1 MNRLI
6 NIQKRVP
13 FFERTV
19 ESIINDGFFNS
30 FDSNI
35 MELDDHY
42 LVQVAV
48 PGMSK
53 NHLKIELKNKVLIIE
68 GERFEDRSNNSSLS
82 REFNATKISR
92 TFILPN
98 NTMENKISADCH
110 NGLLTVKIPKRS
122 SAQKSR
128 KIFIDGEIKS
138 GNSFMNWLRGIWM
151 RIKKW
156 LN

>member
-6 NIQKRVP
+6 NMQERVS

-35 MELDDHY
+35 MELDDYY

-53 NHLKIELKNKVLIIE
+53 NHLKIDLKNKVLIIE
-68 GERFEDRSNNSSLS
+68 GKRFEDRSNNSSLS

-92 TFILPN
+92 SFILPHN
-98 NTMENKISADCH
+98 IMENKISADCH
-110 NGLLTVKIPKRS
+110 NGLLTVKISKKSGVQRS
-122 SAQKSR
+122 R
-128 KIFIDGEIKS
+128 EIFIDDGIKS
-138 GNSFMNWLRGIWM
+138 DNSLMNWLKGIWM
-151 RIKKW
+151 RIKNW
-156 LN
+156 LK